1 MRLTAEQLKG
11 AVCAEKP
18 SREQFEIAYAEDS
31 VEHRSGCG
39 HPTMQRP
46 LYPLSGRHPSAPGRG
61 GARGTDRRTVSE
73 RVNEITRGGKDA
85 GSMTDGHGVSRG
97 ISTLQAVRVAWDR
110 ACAFSLVGR
119 GFPLLARFIAPWLWP
134 FHLASV
140 GGQGDR
146 IRLLGGTSLAV
157 DDGGTHRVHR
167 PTLVAAALSLVAEFS
182 LLLLLGAALAIA
194 LLPVLGPNLSALV
207 GVLMVMSPL
216 VAEGM
221 VGGVIR
227 MSRDAESLTLNR
239 RRRELAKDGPA
250 SVMSSLVRSRH
261 TPPGT
266 GRLLLA
272 AMKSEWQEQQSVVI
286 FYPATEPLVA
296 YYTLEGAVLDDGA
309 DRRMKFDFRCSV
321 SPRIP
326 GDADA
331 AKK

>member
-1 MRLTAEQLKG
+1 M
-11 AVCAEKP
+11 
-18 SREQFEIAYAEDS
+18 
-31 VEHRSGCG
+31 SGTEGIPVAHGRQEVNAG
-39 HPTMQRP
+39 HDV
-46 LYPLSGRHPSAPGRG
+46 
-61 GARGTDRRTVSE
+61 ARGINT
-73 RVNEITRGGKDA
+73 
-85 GSMTDGHGVSRG
+85 M
-97 ISTLQAVRVAWDR
+97 QAVRVAWDR

-119 GFPLLARFIAPWLWP
+119 RSPLVARFIAPWLWP

-207 GVLMVMSPL
+207 GVLTVMSPL

-272 AMKSEWQEQQSVVI
+272 SMKSEWQEQQSVVI
-286 FYPATEPLVA
+286 FYPATEPLIA
-296 YYTLEGAVLDDGA
+296 YYTHEGAVLDDGA
-309 DRRMKFDFRCSV
+309 NRRMKFDFRCSA

-331 AKK
+331 ANN

>member
-1 MRLTAEQLKG
+1 M
-11 AVCAEKP
+11 
-18 SREQFEIAYAEDS
+18 
-31 VEHRSGCG
+31 SGTEGIPVAHGRQEVNGG
-39 HPTMQRP
+39 HDV
-46 LYPLSGRHPSAPGRG
+46 
-61 GARGTDRRTVSE
+61 ARGINT
-73 RVNEITRGGKDA
+73 
-85 GSMTDGHGVSRG
+85 M
-97 ISTLQAVRVAWDR
+97 QAVRVAWDR

-119 GFPLLARFIAPWLWP
+119 RSPLAARFIAPWLWP

-157 DDGGTHRVHR
+157 DDGGPHRVHR

-194 LLPVLGPNLSALV
+194 LLPVLGPNLAALV

-261 TPPGT
+261 TPAGT

-272 AMKSEWQEQQSVVI
+272 SMKSEWQEQQSVVI
-286 FYPATEPLVA
+286 FYPATEPLIA
-296 YYTLEGAVLDDGA
+296 YYTHEGAVLDDGA
-309 DRRMKFDFRCSV
+309 NRRMKFDFRCNA

-331 AKK
+331 ANN